1 MIEKRQRKTVRL
13 REYDYSQPGEYF
25 VTICTK
31 NHECIFGSIVK
42 GKMDMNKRGRIVDR
56 CWEGIPEYFPYV
68 GLDEYDIL
76 LHALRIAV
84 IGLRLPNHFHGII
97 IINEMDMH
105 CRGEMTSP
113 LQKPTLGIIVAYFK
127 YQSTKLLN
135 ESQGTPDAKV
145 WQRNYYDRIIR
156 DEKELQNMRDYI
168 VNNVLT
174 WAFETEHPENIT
186 L

>member
-31 NHECIFGSIVK
+31 NHECIFGSIVD
-42 GKMDMNKRGRIVDR
+42 GKMDMNKRGRIVDEY
-56 CWEGIPEYFPYV
+56 WKGIPEHFPYV
-68 GLDEYDIL
+68 DLDECI
-76 LHALRIAV
+76 IM
-84 IGLRLPNHFHGII
+84 PNHFHGII
-97 IINEMDMH
+97 IINDMDIH
-105 CRGEMTSP
+105 CRGEVTSP
-113 LQKPTLGIIVAYFK
+113 LRKSTLGNIAAYFK
-127 YQSTKLLN
+127 YRSTKLIN

-156 DEKELQNMRDYI
+156 DEKELQNIRDYI
-168 VNNVLT
+168 INNVLART
-174 WAFETEHPENIT
+174 FETDRPENIP